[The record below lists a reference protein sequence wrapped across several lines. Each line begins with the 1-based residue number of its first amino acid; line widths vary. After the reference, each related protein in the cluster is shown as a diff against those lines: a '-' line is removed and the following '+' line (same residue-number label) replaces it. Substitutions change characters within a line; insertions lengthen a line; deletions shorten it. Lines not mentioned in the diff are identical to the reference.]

1 MTKYEKQ
8 LKQLIE
14 LTPEDVNFVRTPID
28 GINEKDLRFL
38 SAKGL
43 VTRRRLGGNTMS
55 VSVTDKGLSYF
66 SDKHSDSRTTV
77 VSFVLGIVST
87 LTAQALWQ
95 FLRGLLQ

>member
-14 LTPEDVNFVRTPID
+14 STPEDVNFINTPID
-28 GINEKDLRFL
+28 GIGEKDLRFL

-43 VTRRRLGGNTMS
+43 VTRHRIGGNTMA

-66 SDKHSDSRTTV
+66 SDKRSDSRSIV

-87 LTAQALWQ
+87 LTAQALWL
-95 FLRGLLQ
+95 FLQGLLQ

>member
-14 LTPEDVNFVRTPID
+14 LTPEEVNFVETPID
-28 GINEKDLRFL
+28 GISEKDLRFL

-66 SDKHSDSRTTV
+66 SDKHSDSRTAV

-95 FLRGLLQ
+95 FLQGLLQ